1 MLKIIESVIE
11 MTRVPF
17 KDVQSKTVVSE
28 NGRMFGKVV
37 DITADVTTGELINL
51 IVEPTKYILAHFED
65 LVRDKKGRLLLPFS
79 AVTAVGDFV
88 LINEK
93 DVI

>member
-1 MLKIIESVIE
+1 MARI
-11 MTRVPF
+11 PF
-17 KDVQSKTVVSE
+17 KEIQAKTVVSE
-28 NGRMFGKVV
+28 GGRMFGKVL
-37 DITADVTTGELINL
+37 DITVDVTTGELINI

-65 LVRDKKGRLLLPFS
+65 LVRDRQGRLLLPFS

-88 LINEK
+88 LINEQ